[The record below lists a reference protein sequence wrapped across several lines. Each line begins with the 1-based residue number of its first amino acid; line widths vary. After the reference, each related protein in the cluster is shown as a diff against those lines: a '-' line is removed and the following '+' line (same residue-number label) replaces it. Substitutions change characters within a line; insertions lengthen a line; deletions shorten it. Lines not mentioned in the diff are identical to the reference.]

1 MSTNIKTL
9 IESISSGKNA
19 EAKEVFESVIAERA
33 YTYLQEYKK
42 TLSASIFSNNTNTKE
57 ETATTE

>member
-33 YTYLQEYKK
+33 YEYLQEYKK
-42 TLSASIFSNNTNTKE
+42 TISASMFNTNINTEE
-57 ETATTE
+57 ETAPTE